1 MSCHHSLLP
10 DDNSSCFR
18 CLEENLEKILHQH
31 HQCPWCGR
39 IWKCAVPWCSKG
51 LDIIPNQYDA
61 CWIRHITSR
70 EGVQCCKKM
79 YDVEDHPYYGKL

>member
-1 MSCHHSLLP
+1 
-10 DDNSSCFR
+10 
-18 CLEENLEKILHQH
+18 
-31 HQCPWCGR
+31 
-39 IWKCAVPWCSKG
+39 VPWCSKG